1 MINFNLMN
9 QLDALYNGY
18 FVELSEFGRITIS
31 NWINGVL
38 KDVLE
43 LKKDS
48 IKLVKKSDL
57 LYLPIYLILKNDISN
72 SNVIPND

>member
-1 MINFNLMN
+1 MN